1 MLVDIKDIVK
11 EMINTTWPMVVI
23 SVIVIISFRVT
34 QIIINKE
41 KVELHKEL
49 LKLFFVIYILCLFQV
64 VSQKDVSYGGI
75 NYIPFREMFRYMPG
89 TYLFYKNILGNM
101 LLFLPFGFF
110 VSYFLNVKK
119 AMIVVILSIIASS
132 SIEITQLYIGRVFD
146 VDDILLN
153 ISGALI
159 GYFIYRIM
167 FKFSLK
173 IPEKLKQEWILVVA
187 IIILVLLLVRFVV
200 VWKNLIFI
208 MKQIK
213 N

>member
-1 MLVDIKDIVK
+1 M
-11 EMINTTWPMVVI
+11 E
-23 SVIVIISFRVT
+23 
-34 QIIINKE
+34 
-41 KVELHKEL
+41 
-49 LKLFFVIYILCLFQV
+49 
-64 VSQKDVSYGGI
+64 
-75 NYIPFREMFRYMPG
+75 
-89 TYLFYKNILGNM
+89 NILGNM

-153 ISGALI
+153 VSGALI

-200 VWKNLIFI
+200 V
-208 MKQIK
+208 
-213 N
+213 